1 MKVENLKLN
10 NIEIRARA
18 IADHK
23 REVVKHDKDLD
34 GREFCCVIAWIKEGC
49 EEPWV
54 ETVGMRPWENL
65 TEDELET
72 FNKLIKM
79 WYELTNAQ

>member
-10 NIEIRARA
+10 NIEIRASA
-18 IADHK
+18 ATDFK

-34 GREFCCVIAWIKEGC
+34 GREFCYVIAWIKEGC

-54 ETVGMRPWENL
+54 ETVGMRLWENL
-65 TEDELET
+65 TEDELEM